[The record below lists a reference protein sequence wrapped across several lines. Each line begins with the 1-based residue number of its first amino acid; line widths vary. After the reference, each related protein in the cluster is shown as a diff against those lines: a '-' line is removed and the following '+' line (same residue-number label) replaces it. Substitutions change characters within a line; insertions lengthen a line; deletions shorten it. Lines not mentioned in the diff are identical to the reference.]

1 MSLKVWLPLNGNL
14 NNYGTSHY
22 MLNMFRGTETYNDNG
37 KIGKCFYANGV
48 NTLKISN
55 ILPDIYNYSAYSLC
69 AWCYV
74 EAQNTS
80 HTGSAIISGGN
91 WNSQLLNLSLS
102 DWSSDHYTK
111 LRISGTNW
119 NRTYN
124 YNFYKNTWYHIVVCD
139 DRVHTYGYVNG
150 VLIGDT
156 AASFLPTSIEGND
169 ICIGGATYYSGMQ
182 FFGKINDVR
191 IYDHCLSALE
201 VKKISQ
207 GLILHYKLNSDGT
220 LCKTNLINWSK
231 EGGVT
236 SAIQSDGSVKI
247 DCTAKTSSRWG
258 IYCDIQNIL
267 PNTAYT
273 FTVECKTAN
282 SAKPF
287 QLSVGTNP
295 VPSGTSQFGTNRAT
309 MNSPNGFT
317 QYTATVV
324 TKADTTWIRF
334 YLACSC
340 NSTNP
345 EYQYAFVKNVNM
357 TMGSTINTIIHD
369 NSGYNHNGTIIG
381 SMTMQAESPRYSACA
396 VFNGTDT
403 KIKVPNLTPAELTIS
418 FWMKRNA
425 NTNTRQFM
433 YTAWNGITCELQTGG
448 APTFAVYRAS
458 YPTIVGDAITTT
470 SGWVHY
476 CATFDLVNGSKLY
489 QNGILKSTNSNVTPI
504 VYNITTNYIG
514 YYNTYYNGAMS
525 DFRIYC
531 TALSAEDVK
540 KLYETSMEI
549 DSNGNILPRMLEQ

>member
-14 NNYGTSHY
+14 NNYGISNITVT
-22 MLNMFRGTETYNDNG
+22 NNGATVDNNG
-37 KIGKCFYANGV
+37 KIGSCYYFNGSAWIKI
-48 NTLKISN
+48 TLPSDMTTI
-55 ILPDIYNYSAYSLC
+55 
-69 AWCYV
+69 
-74 EAQNTS
+74 QNTS
-80 HTGSAIISGGN
+80 ICAWVKSTSSTLALGGISHDTGSTTIGSCTLYSSGWQFSGNGSWTYVSGGTVAN
-91 WNSQLLNLSLS
+91 TNVWHHVCCTIDDINITTYLDGIKITTATLTSKKALTNLT
-102 DWSSDHYTK
+102 SSNFIEIGCDHPGGNEYLT
-111 LRISGTNW
+111 
-119 NRTYN
+119 
-124 YNFYKNTWYHIVVCD
+124 
-139 DRVHTYGYVNG
+139 GYVN
-150 VLIGDT
+150 D
-156 AASFLPTSIEGND
+156 F
-169 ICIGGATYYSGMQ
+169 
-182 FFGKINDVR
+182 R

-231 EGGVT
+231 ESGVT
-236 SAIQSDGSVKI
+236 SATQSDGSVKI
-247 DCTAKTSSRWG
+247 DCTTKTSSRWG

-369 NSGYNHNGTIIG
+369 NSGYSHNGTIIG

-396 VFNGTDT
+396 VFNGADT

-448 APTFAVYRAS
+448 APTFAVNRTS
-458 YPTIVGDAITTT
+458 YPTIVGDVITTA